1 MIPFLAAETCTK
13 QAIKGKFIKAFLS
26 KNNKNPKKKKKK
38 NRHSF
43 LKTFVLSLYAED
55 EALMTTDTLLFSVVA
70 VITARSPE
78 NGLRWSDDKGP

>member
-26 KNNKNPKKKKKK
+26 KNNKNPKKKK

-55 EALMTTDTLLFSVVA
+55 EALMTTDTLLLSVVA

>member
-1 MIPFLAAETCTK
+1 MVMIPFLQQRPVPNK
-13 QAIKGKFIKAFLS
+13 LLKGNSSKPFLVRTTRI
-26 KNNKNPKKKKKK
+26 KKKK